1 MDEWIKKMGDGD
13 IHGYTHIYVYTHA
26 HKWYTLFCSLK
37 EHYAKWN
44 KPDTERQL
52 QADLSCMWN
61 LKKVQLIKAEYK
73 VGCQG
78 LGSGE
83 NGGDVA

>member
-1 MDEWIKKMGDGD
+1 MEGNSHMEFNHVDEPW
-13 IHGYTHIYVYTHA
+13 
-26 HKWYTLFCSLK
+26 